1 VIGWLDEH
9 LMNIALLT
17 RKIDISDGRLEGQE
31 RDDVTDKR
39 ATKMAA
45 QIHHLVKALPASIR

>member
-1 VIGWLDEH
+1 
-9 LMNIALLT
+9 MNVSLLT
-17 RKIDISDGRLEGQE
+17 RKSDISDGRLEGQE

-39 ATKMAA
+39 ATNIMAA